1 MVTEVTKQLQAHIQK
16 IRVMQVYRTHVF
28 FGTVVSRRVL
38 YLAFGLKAVFISL
51 SLNSVHDFEHAP
63 KHGWQN
69 VSVLVSY
76 VCPYVFMVCSQEI
89 LKDIFC

>member
-38 YLAFGLKAVFISL
+38 YL
-51 SLNSVHDFEHAP
+51 NSVHDFEHAP

-76 VCPYVFMVCSQEI
+76 VCPYVVMVCSQEI